1 MQPLFPEL
9 PPAADSS
16 SSHLLDVRGQAA
28 INPPMRQTKF
38 ESPVHILW
46 RRKWLALFVASALLT
61 AIVTYVST
69 LQNVYKA
76 EATVLVE
83 RSQFDGVEGGAKGRL
98 AVLTQRILSYDRLAE
113 LIERFQLY
121 PELRG
126 LVPLE
131 DIVARMR
138 GEIQLQQQESTQR
151 RGARSVTAFSL
162 SYQGRDPIKI
172 AEVTNTLTDFYI
184 AENVKVRKQKADGRT
199 QFLQKQLEKMRTQLE
214 AKEQA
219 ISVFKEQ
226 HIGELPE
233 QLSAI
238 LATLER
244 LNDQLRLNS
253 GKLAQANERRLT
265 LIQQMQDSN
274 KNQPDAPVVLDSA
287 QLRLQE
293 LYQRLQQLLI
303 DYSDKYPDV
312 IQVRSEIAA
321 LERQQAGKPADPED
335 DANAL
340 PGPQPQ
346 IDSFKLQLSEVN
358 AEIKALTTEE
368 RNLQLSVNHYQARV
382 EAVPRVERQLQ
393 KLQRDYDTKEARY
406 LSLQQQYEEAK
417 MVHTIERHE
426 QGERFEVLVP
436 ATPPKAPIAPK
447 RRQFYLAGLAMSLA
461 LGAGVVFLRDKM
473 DPSFHVVE
481 DLRAF
486 SPVPVLVSLPRIE
499 TPVDLRRKRWR
510 FCLHTVAALL
520 LLYGLSVSTYAVAT
534 GELPPH
540 LHALP
545 HAWPSALGQTYFE
558 QFFFGSQTATQ

>member
-1 MQPLFPEL
+1 MQPRFPEL
-9 PPAADSS
+9 PPPADGSPS
-16 SSHLLDVRGQAA
+16 RLLDVSAQPAVS
-28 INPPMRQTKF
+28 PPMRRSKF
-38 ESPVHILW
+38 ESPFHVLW
-46 RRKWLALFVASALLT
+46 RRKWLALFVAAALLT

-83 RSQFDGVEGGAKGRL
+83 RSQFDGVEGEARGRL

-121 PELRG
+121 PDLRG

-138 GEIQLQQQESTQR
+138 GEIQLQQQENTQR
-151 RGARSVTAFSL
+151 RGKRSVTAFSL
-162 SYQGRDPIKI
+162 SYQGQNPIKI
-172 AEVTNTLTDFYI
+172 ADVTNTLTDFYI
-184 AENVKVRKQKADGRT
+184 EENVKVREKKADGRT
-199 QFLQKQLEKMRTQLE
+199 QFLQTQLDKMRSQLE
-214 AKEQA
+214 AQEQA
-219 ISVFKEQ
+219 ISIFKEE

-253 GKLAQANERRLT
+253 GKLAQANERRTT
-265 LIQQMQDSN
+265 LMQQITDSN
-274 KNQPDAPVVLDSA
+274 KAQLDAPVVLDSV

-303 DYSDKYPDV
+303 DYSSKYPDV
-312 IQVRSEIAA
+312 IQVRAEIAA
-321 LERQQAGKPADPED
+321 LERQQAGKLTDGED
-335 DANAL
+335 DAGTL
-340 PGPQPQ
+340 PVPQPQ
-346 IDSFKLQLSEVN
+346 VDGLKLQLSEVN

-368 RNLQLSVNHYQARV
+368 RNLQVSVNHYRRRV
-382 EAVPRVERQLQ
+382 AAVPRVERQLQ

-447 RRQFYLAGLAMSLA
+447 RRQFYLAGLVMSFA
-461 LGAGVVFLRDKM
+461 LGAGIVFLRDKM
-473 DPSFHVVE
+473 DSSFHVVE

-486 SPVPVLVSLPRIE
+486 SPVPVLVSLPRID
-499 TPVDLRRKRWR
+499 TPIDLRRKRWR
-510 FCLHTVAALL
+510 FCVNMVAALIF
-520 LLYGLSVSTYAVAT
+520 LYVLFVSAYTLAT
-534 GELPPH
+534 GELPLH
-540 LHALP
+540 LQALP
-545 HAWPSALGQTYFE
+545 FLFRTYLGQTDFGRI
-558 QFFFGSQTATQ
+558 FFGS